1 MVKPATV
8 EQERTH
14 PTRRQE
20 KHRLHLVEI
29 EVAKPVKKAERKP
42 EPKKPEV
49 ADDLDDMWDNVP
61 V

>member
-8 EQERTH
+8 ENAFKKTPRKAEHHLR
-14 PTRRQE
+14 
-20 KHRLHLVEI
+20 LVEKN
-29 EVAKPVKKAERKP
+29 APMKSRKAVPASKVQ
-42 EPKKPEV
+42 KPEV

>member
-8 EQERTH
+8 ENEFIKTSRKAEH
-14 PTRRQE
+14 HLR
-20 KHRLHLVEI
+20 LVEKDPS
-29 EVAKPVKKAERKP
+29 VKSKKAVHAAKVQ
-42 EPKKPEV
+42 KPEV

>member
-8 EQERTH
+8 ENAFTKTPRKAEHHLR
-14 PTRRQE
+14 
-20 KHRLHLVEI
+20 LVEKN
-29 EVAKPVKKAERKP
+29 APVKTKKAVQTAKVQ
-42 EPKKPEV
+42 KPEV